1 MRVVVMLSGLVAALA
16 ACGGSRAE
24 PALASAPQTAAARA
38 SCVGMDTTFRATFS
52 GPVYTPCGV
61 TREARESGGRSA
73 RPFFDSARGGPS
85 CYRAIIDVVV
95 DEKGTPHPATARIVR
110 TTDTRF
116 ARAVID
122 DLRGRRF
129 TPASLNGQP
138 VAQVVQ
144 VDEGMEIRTVV
155 VRASPGGGPPV
166 GPPPVAPG
174 RPSC

>member
-24 PALASAPQTAAARA
+24 PELASAPQTAAARA

-52 GPVYTPCGV
+52 GPVYTKCGV
-61 TREARESGGRSA
+61 TREARESG
-73 RPFFDSARGGPS
+73 RPIRPDFDPSRGGAS
-85 CYRAIIDVVV
+85 CYRAVIDVVV
-95 DEKGTPHPATARIVR
+95 DAKGTPRAETARIVR

-116 ARAVID
+116 ARATID
-122 DLRGRRF
+122 GLRGRRY

-144 VDEGMEIRTVV
+144 VDEGMEVRTVV

-166 GPPPVAPG
+166 GPPPVASG